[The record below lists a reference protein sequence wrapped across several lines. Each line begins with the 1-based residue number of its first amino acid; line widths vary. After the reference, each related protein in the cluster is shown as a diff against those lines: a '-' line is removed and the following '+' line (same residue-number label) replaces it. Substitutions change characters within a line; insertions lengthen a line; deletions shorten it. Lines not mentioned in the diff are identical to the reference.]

1 MVNKINMMDQ
11 SDLRILRMLL
21 KDSRM
26 SLSKI
31 AKELGMSQP
40 AAQKR
45 IEKLKSKG
53 IIIGSTV
60 LLNERIIG
68 WKRALVMLNAG
79 RKEYMGLLDAVKK
92 MPTVTAVYQATGPY
106 AVGVELVGPAGVVNG
121 VIAHIRKM
129 KGVRDFC
136 PISLE
141 EKVL

>member
-1 MVNKINMMDQ
+1 MMDQ
-11 SDLRILRMLL
+11 SDLRILHMLL

-31 AKELGMSQP
+31 AKELGISQP

-60 LLNERIIG
+60 LLNEKMIG
-68 WKRALVMLNAG
+68 WKHALVVLNAG
-79 RKEYMGLLDAVKK
+79 RKDYMRLLDALKK
-92 MPTVTAVYQATGPY
+92 LPTVTAVYQTTGPY
-106 AVGVELVGPAGVVNG
+106 AIGVEMVGAAGVVDG
-121 VIAHIRKM
+121 IISHIRKM

>member
-1 MVNKINMMDQ
+1 MMDR
-11 SDLRILRMLL
+11 SDLRILHMLL

-26 SLSKI
+26 SLSRI

-53 IIIGSTV
+53 IIVGSTV
-60 LLNERIIG
+60 LLNERMIG
-68 WKRALVMLNAG
+68 WKRALVVLNAD
-79 RKEYMGLLDAVKK
+79 RRNYLAIIESVKK
-92 MPTVTAVYQATGPY
+92 MHTVTAVYQATGPY
-106 AVGVELVGPAGVVNG
+106 GIGIELVGPAGVVNG
-121 VIAHIRKM
+121 VIAHIGKM

-141 EKVL
+141 EKVI

>member
-1 MVNKINMMDQ
+1 MMDK
-11 SDLRILRMLL
+11 SDLKILHLLL
-21 KDSRM
+21 KDARM
-26 SLSKI
+26 PLSKI

-68 WKRALVMLNAG
+68 WKRALAVLNAE
-79 RKEYMGLLDAVKK
+79 RKTYLGLVEALKK
-92 MPTVTAVYQATGPY
+92 LPMVTAVYQATGPY
-106 AVGVELVGPAGVVNG
+106 SIGVELVGPAGVVNG
-121 VIAHIRKM
+121 IMEHIGRM

-141 EKVL
+141 EKVV

>member
-1 MVNKINMMDQ
+1 MMDQ
-11 SDLRILRMLL
+11 SDLRILHMLL

-26 SLSKI
+26 SLAKI

-45 IEKLKSKG
+45 IEKLKAKG

-60 LLNERIIG
+60 LLNEKMIG
-68 WKRALVMLNAG
+68 WKHALVVLNAG
-79 RKEYMGLLDAVKK
+79 RKDYMGLLDSLKGL
-92 MPTVTAVYQATGPY
+92 PTVIAVYQTTGPY
-106 AVGVELVGPAGVVNG
+106 AIGVEMVGAAGVVDG
-121 VIAHIRKM
+121 MIAHIRKM

>member
-1 MVNKINMMDQ
+1 MMDQ
-11 SDLRILRMLL
+11 SDLRILHMLL

-45 IEKLKSKG
+45 IEKLKAKG

-60 LLNERIIG
+60 LLNERMIG
-68 WKRALVMLNAG
+68 WKRALVVLNAD
-79 RKEYMGLLDAVKK
+79 KKNYMELLDTLKK
-92 MPTVTAVYQATGPY
+92 LPTVTAVYQATGPY
-106 AVGVELVGPAGVVNG
+106 AIGVELVGPAGVADG

>member
-1 MVNKINMMDQ
+1 MMDQ
-11 SDLRILRMLL
+11 SDLRILHMLL

-31 AKELGMSQP
+31 AKELGISQP

-60 LLNERIIG
+60 LLNEKMIG
-68 WKRALVMLNAG
+68 WKHALVVLNAG
-79 RKEYMGLLDAVKK
+79 KKDYMRLLDALKK
-92 MPTVTAVYQATGPY
+92 LPTVTAVYQTTGPY
-106 AVGVELVGPAGVVNG
+106 AIGVEMVGAAGVVDG
-121 VIAHIRKM
+121 IISHIRKM

>member
-1 MVNKINMMDQ
+1 MMDQ

-31 AKELGMSQP
+31 AKELGISQP

-60 LLNERIIG
+60 LLNERMIG
-68 WKRALVMLNAG
+68 WKRALVVLNAG
-79 RKEYMGLLDAVKK
+79 KDEYMGLLDALKK
-92 MPTVTAVYQATGPY
+92 MHTVTSVYEATGPY
-106 AVGVELVGPAGVVNG
+106 AIGIELVGPAAVVNG

>member
-1 MVNKINMMDQ
+1 MMDQ
-11 SDLRILRMLL
+11 SDLRILHMLL

-26 SLSKI
+26 PLSKI
-31 AKELGMSQP
+31 ARELGISQP

-45 IEKLKSKG
+45 IEKLKAKG

-60 LLNERIIG
+60 LLNEKMIG
-68 WKRALVMLNAG
+68 WKRALVVLNAG
-79 RKEYMGLLDAVKK
+79 RKDYMRLLDSLKK
-92 MPTVTAVYQATGPY
+92 LPTVTAVYQTTGPY
-106 AVGVELVGPAGVVNG
+106 AIGVEMNGPVGIVDGVV
-121 VIAHIRKM
+121 AHIRKM

>member
-1 MVNKINMMDQ
+1 MDQ
-11 SDLRILRMLL
+11 SDLRIIRILL
-21 KDSRM
+21 QDSRT
-26 SLSKI
+26 SLAKI

-45 IEKLKSKG
+45 IEKLKAKG

-60 LLNERIIG
+60 LLNERMIG
-68 WKRALVMLNAG
+68 WKRALVVLNAD
-79 RKEYMGLLDAVKK
+79 KKKYLAIIDSVKK
-92 MPTVTAVYQATGPY
+92 MHTVTSVYQATGPY
-106 AVGVELVGPAGVVNG
+106 AIGIELVGPAGVVNG

-141 EKVL
+141 AKVL

>member
-1 MVNKINMMDQ
+1 MMDQ
-11 SDLRILRMLL
+11 SDLKILHMLL

-26 SLSKI
+26 PLSKI
-31 AKELGMSQP
+31 ARELGISQP

-45 IEKLKSKG
+45 IEKLKAKG

-60 LLNERIIG
+60 LLNEKMIG
-68 WKRALVMLNAG
+68 WKRALVVLNAG
-79 RKEYMGLLDAVKK
+79 RKDYMRLLDSLKK
-92 MPTVTAVYQATGPY
+92 LPTVTAVYQTTGPY
-106 AVGVELVGPAGVVNG
+106 AIGVEMNGPVGIVDGVV
-121 VIAHIRKM
+121 AHIRKM

>member
-1 MVNKINMMDQ
+1 MMDQ
-11 SDLRILRMLL
+11 SDLRILHMLL
-21 KDSRM
+21 KDSRAP
-26 SLSKI
+26 LSKI

-45 IEKLKSKG
+45 IEKLRAKG

-60 LLNERIIG
+60 LLNERLIG
-68 WKRALVMLNAG
+68 WKRALVVLNAD
-79 RKEYMGLLDAVKK
+79 KKSYLAIIDSVKK
-92 MPTVTAVYQATGPY
+92 MHTVTSVYQATGPY
-106 AVGVELVGPAGVVNG
+106 AIGIELVGPAGVVNG

>member
-1 MVNKINMMDQ
+1 MMDQ
-11 SDLRILRMLL
+11 SDLKIIRILLL
-21 KDSRM
+21 DSRTP
-26 SLSKI
+26 LAKI
-31 AKELGMSQP
+31 AKELGISQP

-60 LLNERIIG
+60 LLNEKMIG
-68 WKRALVMLNAG
+68 WKHALVVMNAG
-79 RKEYMGLLDAVKK
+79 RKKYMGLLDSLKK
-92 MPTVTAVYQATGPY
+92 MPTVTAVYQTTGPY
-106 AVGVELVGPAGVVNG
+106 AIGVEMVGPAGVVNG
-121 VIAHIRKM
+121 MIAHIRKM

>member
-1 MVNKINMMDQ
+1 MMDQ
-11 SDLRILRMLL
+11 SDLRIIRILL
-21 KDSRM
+21 QDSRT
-26 SLSKI
+26 SLAKI

-45 IEKLKSKG
+45 IEKLKAKG

-60 LLNERIIG
+60 LLNERMIG
-68 WKRALVMLNAG
+68 WKRALVVLNAD
-79 RKEYMGLLDAVKK
+79 KKKYLAIIDSVKK
-92 MPTVTAVYQATGPY
+92 MHTVTSVYQATGPY
-106 AVGVELVGPAGVVNG
+106 AIGVELVGPAGVVNG
-121 VIAHIRKM
+121 VIAHIGKM

>member
-1 MVNKINMMDQ
+1 MMDQ
-11 SDLRILRMLL
+11 SDLRILHMLL
-21 KDSRM
+21 KDSRAP
-26 SLSKI
+26 LSKI
-31 AKELGMSQP
+31 AKELGISQP

-60 LLNERIIG
+60 LLNEKMIG
-68 WKRALVMLNAG
+68 WKHALVVLNAG
-79 RKEYMGLLDAVKK
+79 KKDYMRLLDALKK
-92 MPTVTAVYQATGPY
+92 LPTVTAVYQTTGPY
-106 AVGVELVGPAGVVNG
+106 AIGVEMVGAAGVVDG
-121 VIAHIRKM
+121 MIAHIRKM

>member
-1 MVNKINMMDQ
+1 MMDQ
-11 SDLRILRMLL
+11 SDLRIIRMLL
-21 KDSRM
+21 QDSRAP
-26 SLSKI
+26 LSKI

-45 IEKLKSKG
+45 IEKLKAKG

-60 LLNERIIG
+60 LLNERMIG
-68 WKRALVMLNAG
+68 WKRALVVLNAD
-79 RKEYMGLLDAVKK
+79 RKKYLGIIESVKK
-92 MPTVTAVYQATGPY
+92 MPTVTSVYEATGPY
-106 AVGVELVGPAGVVNG
+106 AIGIELVGPAGVVNG
-121 VIAHIRKM
+121 VIAHIGKM

>member
-1 MVNKINMMDQ
+1 MMDQ
-11 SDLRILRMLL
+11 SDLRILHMLL
-21 KDSRM
+21 KDSRAP
-26 SLSKI
+26 LSKI

-45 IEKLKSKG
+45 IEKLKAKG

-60 LLNERIIG
+60 ILNERMIG
-68 WKRALVMLNAG
+68 WKRALVVMNAG
-79 RKEYMGLLDAVKK
+79 KKDYLAIIDAVKK
-92 MPTVTAVYQATGPY
+92 MPTVTSVYQATGPY
-106 AVGVELVGPAGVVNG
+106 GIGVELVGPAGVVNG